1 MKFTVRELVYIAIF
15 GAIWG
20 ALEITLG
27 SYLHVIFPPLADTF
41 VVGLVMASVGMVVAL
56 IGRLF
61 VPRTGSVLMIGI
73 VTAILKMIS
82 IGGVKVGPLAAILI
96 ESLLAELALFVA
108 RTPRR
113 WSFIFA
119 GAGHV
124 LELLSQVHLYV
135 AALRQGGLRSPL
147 EDDRGGG
154 EAAAYRSAL
163 RPGHHCGAPARAR
176 RRRRPGR
183 MAGLGPGEGSACS
196 PAKIVA
202 RPLG

>member
-113 WSFIFA
+113 WGFIFA
-119 GAGHV
+119 GALATSWNFFHKFIFMW
-124 LELLSQVHLYV
+124 LLFGRGVYEVYLKMIAEGARLLRIDLRYGLVIIV
-135 AALRQGGLRSPL
+135 ALLLVRVVVGGLAGWLGWDLGR
-147 EDDRGGG
+147 
-154 EAAAYRSAL
+154 AV
-163 RPGHHCGAPARAR
+163 RAR
-176 RRRRPGR
+176 LQR
-183 MAGLGPGEGSACS
+183 
-196 PAKIVA
+196 
-202 RPLG
+202 

>member
-1 MKFTVRELVYIAIF
+1 VKFTVRELVYIAIF

-20 ALEITLG
+20 ALEVTLG

-82 IGGVKVGPLAAILI
+82 IGGVKVGPLGAILI

-113 WSFIFA
+113 WSFVFA
-119 GAGHV
+119 GALATSWNFFHKFIFMW
-124 LELLSQVHLYV
+124 LLFGKGVYEIYLKMIAEGARLLRIDLRYGLVIIV
-135 AALRQGGLRSPL
+135 ALLLVRVVVGGLAGWLAWDLGR
-147 EDDRGGG
+147 
-154 EAAAYRSAL
+154 AV
-163 RPGHHCGAPARAR
+163 RAR
-176 RRRRPGR
+176 LQR
-183 MAGLGPGEGSACS
+183 
-196 PAKIVA
+196 
-202 RPLG
+202 

>member
-1 MKFTVRELVYIAIF
+1 VKFTVRELVYIAIF

-41 VVGLVMASVGMVVAL
+41 LVGLVMASVGMVVAL

-113 WSFIFA
+113 WGFVFA
-119 GAGHV
+119 GALATSWNFFHKFIFMW
-124 LELLSQVHLYV
+124 LLFGKGVYEVYLKMIAEGARLLRIDLRYSLVIIV
-135 AALRQGGLRSPL
+135 ALLLVRVVVGGLAGWLAWDLGR
-147 EDDRGGG
+147 
-154 EAAAYRSAL
+154 AV
-163 RPGHHCGAPARAR
+163 RAR
-176 RRRRPGR
+176 LQR
-183 MAGLGPGEGSACS
+183 
-196 PAKIVA
+196 
-202 RPLG
+202 

>member
-41 VVGLVMASVGMVVAL
+41 LVGLVMASVGMVVAL
-56 IGRLF
+56 IGHLF

-113 WSFIFA
+113 WGFVFA
-119 GAGHV
+119 GALATSWNFFHKFIFMW
-124 LELLSQVHLYV
+124 LLFGKGVYEVYLKMITEGARLLRIDLRYSLVIIV
-135 AALRQGGLRSPL
+135 ALLLVRVVVGGLAGWLAWDLGR
-147 EDDRGGG
+147 
-154 EAAAYRSAL
+154 AV
-163 RPGHHCGAPARAR
+163 RAR
-176 RRRRPGR
+176 LQR
-183 MAGLGPGEGSACS
+183 
-196 PAKIVA
+196 
-202 RPLG
+202 